1 MKGRIFTVG
10 HSTHELR
17 RFVDLLRWNDVG
29 AVCDVRSVP
38 RSRFVPHFNREHLSV
53 VLERYGIQYFFL
65 GKELGARPA
74 DKRAYESGRVDYERL
89 AALSQ
94 FQDGLERLGKIHKA
108 YAPALL
114 CAERDPLH
122 CHRTILVARHLVSRG
137 YSVEHILHSGDLETH
152 QDALS
157 RLIRTLKISGADML
171 RARQAVE
178 DEAYRLQGEAIAFR
192 EERGDQQGRNFAAG
206 SGFS

>member
-1 MKGRIFTVG
+1 MRGRIFTVG

-53 VLERYGIQYFFL
+53 ALERHGIRYFFL
-65 GKELGARPA
+65 GKELGARPS
-74 DKRAYESGRVDYERL
+74 DKRAYEAGRVNYDRL
-89 AALSQ
+89 AALPQ
-94 FQDGLERLGKIHKA
+94 FQDGLERLGAIHQA

-122 CHRTILVARHLVSRG
+122 CHRSILVARHLVSRG
-137 YSVEHILHSGDLETH
+137 YFVEHILHSGDLETH
-152 QDALS
+152 QDAIS
-157 RLIRTLKISGADML
+157 RLIRTLKILDADML
-171 RARQAVE
+171 RSRQAVE
-178 DEAYRLQGEAIAFR
+178 EEAYRVQGEAIAFR
-192 EERGDQQGRNFAAG
+192 EERGDQQERDLVAG
-206 SGFS
+206 GGVI